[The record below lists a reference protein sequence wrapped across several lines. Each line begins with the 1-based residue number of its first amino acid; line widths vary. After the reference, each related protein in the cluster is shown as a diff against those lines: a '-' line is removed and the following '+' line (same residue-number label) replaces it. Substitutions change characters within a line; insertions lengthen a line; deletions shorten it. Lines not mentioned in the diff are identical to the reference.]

1 MKSEFERLIE
11 KYQKGLLS
19 GKEKELMDEWFD
31 SIGHDE
37 AHSARTEAEQRFLK
51 KRVMASLVPGD
62 VSKPAGARTR
72 TLTPVR
78 LWRIAASLLL
88 LAVGSFVTWQYVSKE
103 TVPQELTISSS
114 EGSVHKIR
122 LVDGSLV
129 WLKNNSSLTYPETFS
144 GAERRVVLRGEALF
158 EVAKDALH
166 PFIIQCGDLTTTV
179 LGTSFNIKA
188 TEADI
193 EVVVLTGKV
202 SLTSQGKGIV
212 VLPSEKA
219 VYRKEMKQLA
229 KVDTRPHEAAATISG
244 TEYDMNFRQMRMR
257 EVVRRI
263 ELKFDVRISVVD
275 AAMNNCTLTADLTDQ
290 SLQRTMDV
298 IAATLHASYETEG
311 KMITLTGAGCE
322 E

>member
-11 KYQKGLLS
+11 RYRKGLLS

-31 SIGHDE
+31 SIGRGEVHP
-37 AHSARTEAEQRFLK
+37 ARTEAERVLLKQR
-51 KRVMASLVPGD
+51 VIASLKSGD
-62 VSKPAGARTR
+62 VPKAAVTRVR
-72 TLTPVR
+72 TLTPAR
-78 LWRIAASLLL
+78 IWGIAASLLL
-88 LAVGSFVTWQYVSKE
+88 LTAASFVTWQYVSRE
-103 TVPQELTISSS
+103 TVPQELTVSSS

-122 LVDGSLV
+122 LADGSLV

-144 GAERRVVLRGEALF
+144 GPERRIVLHGEALF

-166 PFIIQCGDLTTTV
+166 PFIIQCGELTTTV
-179 LGTSFNIKA
+179 LGTSFNIKT

-202 SLTSQGKGIV
+202 SLTSQGQGII

-229 KVDTRPHEAAATISG
+229 KVEAEPDETISTISG
-244 TEYDMNFRQMRMR
+244 TEYDMNFRETRMS
-257 EVVRRI
+257 EVIQRI
-263 ELKFDVRISVVD
+263 QLKFDVTISLVNGE
-275 AAMNNCTLTADLTDQ
+275 MNNCTLTADLTDQ

-298 IAATLHASYETEG
+298 ITATLHASYELDG
-311 KMITLTGAGCE
+311 KTVKLTGTGCE
-322 E
+322 